1 MTQILALVNKSAM
14 YKLNASLHSFL
25 SDQIL
30 LALSVVTIV
39 YTNTWINLF
48 WNFLSP
54 LCNFCEAKW

>member
-1 MTQILALVNKSAM
+1 MNINIRSMTQILALVNKSAM

-39 YTNTWINLF
+39 YTNT
-48 WNFLSP
+48 
-54 LCNFCEAKW
+54 